1 MLSAKH
7 EVVMSMPER
16 VSTFLNA
23 QRPNRFCDDCIAKSL
38 EFGGKQKVPKAS
50 IVLAA
55 EASIVLAT
63 MDSFH
68 RALGIC
74 SMCGKEKTVIQRA

>member
-1 MLSAKH
+1 
-7 EVVMSMPER
+7 MSMPER
-16 VSTFLNA
+16 VSTFLTA
-23 QRPNRFCDDCIAKSL
+23 QRPRQFCDDCIAESL
-38 EFGGKQKVPKAS
+38 ELGGKQKVPKAS

-74 SMCGKEKTVIQRA
+74 SMCGKKKTVTQRA

>member
-1 MLSAKH
+1 
-7 EVVMSMPER
+7 MSMPER

-23 QRPNRFCDDCIAKSL
+23 QRPKRFCDDCIAKNL
-38 EFGGKQKVPKAS
+38 EFGGQQKVPKAS

-74 SMCGKEKTVIQRA
+74 SMCGKKKMVTQRA